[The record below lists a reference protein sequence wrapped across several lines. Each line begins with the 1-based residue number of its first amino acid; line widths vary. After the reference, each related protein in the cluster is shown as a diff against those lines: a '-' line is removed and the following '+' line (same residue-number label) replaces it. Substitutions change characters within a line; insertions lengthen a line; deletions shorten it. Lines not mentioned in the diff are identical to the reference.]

1 MMVKHLKSNSTQ
13 PNSETTRITL
23 YIIRRILLEFDEIV
37 GSVGD
42 RLASARGRTS
52 NSNGKIGERHD
63 QHVFLPKAYGDI
75 ADAYGNRGCINSA
88 SSGLP

>member
-1 MMVKHLKSNSTQ
+1 M
-13 PNSETTRITL
+13 
-23 YIIRRILLEFDEIV
+23 YRILLEFDEII

-88 SSGLP
+88 SSDYHNVRATHYQSFLSA